1 MGFLQNGRWIGQTVG
16 AASAGG
22 EFERPPSVFR
32 NWITAD
38 GSAGPTGEAGFRA
51 EAGRYH
57 LYVSL
62 ACPWAH
68 RTLIFRRLKG
78 LEAMIP
84 VSVTHWHLG
93 ADGWSFEPGE
103 GVVPDTINGKRLLRE
118 IYTLADPAC
127 SGKVTV
133 PVLWDTRR
141 RTIVSNESA
150 DIIRMFNS
158 AFDALGARPGDYYP
172 QALRGEIDGLNER
185 IYATV
190 NNGVYRAGF
199 ATSQAAYE
207 RAVGPL
213 FETLDWLEARLAG
226 RRYLCGERVTEADW
240 RLFTTLLRFDAVY
253 VGHFKCNLR
262 RLVDYP
268 ALWGYAREL
277 YQWPGVRE
285 TVDFG
290 HIKRHYYGSHRQ
302 INPSGIVPAGPLLD
316 FGAPHGR
323 SQAGRG

>member
-1 MGFLQNGRWIGQTVG
+1 MGILQNGRWVEQEVG

-22 EFERPPSVFR
+22 EFVREHSVFC
-32 NWITAD
+32 NWVTAD
-38 GSAGPTGEAGFRA
+38 GRPGPTGEGGFRA
-51 EAGRYH
+51 EAGRYR

-84 VSVTHWHLG
+84 ISVVHWHLG
-93 ADGWSFEPGE
+93 PDGWSFEPGE
-103 GVVPDTINGKRLLRE
+103 GVIPDAANGKRLLRD
-118 IYTLADPAC
+118 IYTLADPHC

-133 PVLWDTRR
+133 PVLWDTQR

-150 DIIRMFNS
+150 DIIRMFNT
-158 AFDALGARPGDYYP
+158 AFDALGAREGDYCP
-172 QALRGEIDGLNER
+172 AALREEIDRFNER

-199 ATSQAAYE
+199 AGTQDAYE
-207 RAVGPL
+207 RAVRPL
-213 FETLDWLEARLAG
+213 FETLDWLEERL
-226 RRYLCGERVTEADW
+226 RSSRYLCGDRITEADW

-262 RLVDYP
+262 RLADYP

-277 YQWPGVRE
+277 YQWPGVRD

-290 HIKRHYYGSHRQ
+290 HIKRHYYGSHRHL
-302 INPSGIVPAGPLLD
+302 NPSGIVPLGPVLD
-316 FGAPHGR
+316 FEAPHGR
-323 SQAGRG
+323 G